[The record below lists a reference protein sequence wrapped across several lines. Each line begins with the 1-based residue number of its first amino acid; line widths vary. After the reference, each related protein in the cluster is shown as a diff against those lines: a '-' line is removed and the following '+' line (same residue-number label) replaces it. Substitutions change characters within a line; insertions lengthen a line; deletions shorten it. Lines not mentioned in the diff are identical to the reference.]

1 MTASWPAFFGALAA
15 WFVAMNAL
23 FATLYSLGPDA
34 IADARGP
41 LDRFFFS
48 VETLATVGY
57 GDMHPQTLYGHAVAT
72 VEIFLGMIS
81 LALLTGLLFA
91 RFSRPRARLLFA
103 RRAAIGPF
111 DGAPT
116 LMLRVANARHSAI
129 SGATAR
135 LWIIATTRTAEG
147 IRMRRFR
154 ELPLERSENPAF
166 ALTWT
171 LMHRIDA
178 SSPIAGLDG
187 GGLAAV
193 DAQFVVT
200 ITGFEENSAQ
210 EVHARHSFAHADIDF
225 GARYVDILS
234 VLSDGVT
241 RLDYAGFHAT
251 APVDERG
258 P

>member
-1 MTASWPAFFGALAA
+1 
-15 WFVAMNAL
+15 
-23 FATLYSLGPDA
+23 
-34 IADARGP
+34 
-41 LDRFFFS
+41 
-48 VETLATVGY
+48 
-57 GDMHPQTLYGHAVAT
+57 MHPRTAYGHVVAT

-81 LALLTGLLFA
+81 LAVLTGIVFA

-103 RRAAIGPF
+103 RRVALGPF

-116 LMLRVANARHSAI
+116 LMLRVANARHTLITGASAK
-129 SGATAR
+129 
-135 LWIIATTRTAEG
+135 LWIVATSSSAEG
-147 IRMRRFR
+147 VRMRRFR

-178 SSPIAGLDG
+178 ASPIVGLDAAGL
-187 GGLAAV
+187 AEI

-210 EVHARHSFAHADIDF
+210 EVHARHSFVHSDIDF

-234 VLSDGVT
+234 AVGPGVT
-241 RLDYAGFHAT
+241 RLDYAGFHDT
-251 APVDERG
+251 APVSESAR
-258 P
+258 